1 MATKSSYPNVAVVV
15 PAFNEATRISTTIT
29 ELKNYF
35 SEIIVVDDGSSDG
48 TYDVAFRAGIY
59 PLKHPMNLGQGAALQ
74 TGIEAALLNPD
85 IKIIVTFDAD
95 GQHSS
100 ESASKL
106 VDEMRRSGCEVVLG
120 SRFCPGAE
128 RENMPL
134 KKRIILR
141 LAVLLTRFDSGLK
154 VTDTHNGLRVMSR
167 EFAASLTI
175 RQHGMAH
182 ASEILNH
189 VSNTGVLWKEAP
201 VRVYY
206 TEYSNRKGQSIWNS
220 VNILTELLN
229 K

>member
-1 MATKSSYPNVAVVV
+1 MANRNLYSNVAVVV
-15 PAFNEATRISTTIT
+15 PAFNEASRISTTIT
-29 ELKNYF
+29 DLKNYF

-48 TYDVAFRAGIY
+48 TFDVALSSGVY
-59 PLKHPMNLGQGAALQ
+59 PVKHPMNLGQGAALQ

-85 IKIIVTFDAD
+85 IEIILTFDAD

-100 ESASKL
+100 ESASLL
-106 VDEMRRSGCEVVLG
+106 VDEIRKSGSEIVLG
-120 SRFCPGAE
+120 SRFCPGSE
-128 RENMPL
+128 IVNMPL
-134 KKRIILR
+134 KKRIILK
-141 LAVLLTRFDSGLK
+141 LAILLTRFDSGLR

-167 EFAASLTI
+167 EFAASLNI

-189 VSNTGVLWKEAP
+189 VSNTGVRWKEAP

-206 TEYSNRKGQSIWNS
+206 TDYSNRKGQSIWNS